1 MLIKAAE
8 RRPGSSSTTTTP
20 PKQVSHRMIG
30 NNLCIPSGVRG
41 IDDARGRDGAD
52 NDARSCDRVKED
64 LMMDDDNVES
74 SRMRPTHGVKK
85 YASKDVMIPGPSHV
99 VRSVVGSTRA
109 VVRPNVADNTTRT
122 DDRVKEMSVVM
133 KNSREVWTMRYDDEE
148 SSRSM
153 LCGEAA
159 EHASKDALM
168 TGPSCV
174 VRPDVGSMRPGV
186 WPDVPGQ
193 HQGCL
198 GGGEELVPVVPDKGM
213 PGGGEEKSSLK
224 TKPNRVKGGLM
235 ARVHFWEMKTD
246 NLINEK
252 QGERDT
258 ETKTDGDLRS
268 GNQQPKRKQYYSN

>member
-1 MLIKAAE
+1 
-8 RRPGSSSTTTTP
+8 
-20 PKQVSHRMIG
+20 
-30 NNLCIPSGVRG
+30 
-41 IDDARGRDGAD
+41 
-52 NDARSCDRVKED
+52 
-64 LMMDDDNVES
+64 
-74 SRMRPTHGVKK
+74 
-85 YASKDVMIPGPSHV
+85 
-99 VRSVVGSTRA
+99 
-109 VVRPNVADNTTRT
+109 
-122 DDRVKEMSVVM
+122 
-133 KNSREVWTMRYDDEE
+133 MRYDDEE

-235 ARVHFWEMKTD
+235 ARVHFWEMKTEKSV
-246 NLINEK
+246 NEK
-252 QGERDT
+252 QGE
-258 ETKTDGDLRS
+258 
-268 GNQQPKRKQYYSN
+268 